1 METFLNNIRNF
12 IKSAPKSKLYLY
24 LMIVVAVIGGC
35 VIGLSFLQKEDYQP
49 LFIGL
54 STEDASMV
62 VAKLKEQKIPYKLGA
77 SGTTISVPKERVSDV
92 RLLLASQNS
101 LPGGGGVGL
110 ELFDKTNYGM
120 TEFMQN
126 VNYKRAIQGELTR
139 TINQMPGIAASR
151 IHIAIP
157 EKTLFTDREKDATAS
172 IFLKLKQGKILSKE
186 QVLGIVNLVAGSVE
200 GLKPE
205 NVVVIDSSGRILH
218 KVGDSDSG
226 VMLSG
231 QQYELQR
238 SVEKTIEDSVQSMLD
253 TFLQN
258 SRSIVR
264 ASVDL
269 NLRKVE
275 KMEEQYIPDKSVVSA
290 EKKSKEKS
298 VSNRGRVG
306 GVPGVGAN
314 LAAAAAAKAANAKG
328 AAVVASRTEEQN
340 VNQTERED
348 SNVNYEVSKT
358 VSKIVEPFGDVKRIS
373 LAVLVDGKY
382 EKIKTKKGEEL
393 KYIPRS
399 QQELDNIKNLVLRAA
414 GFNEERGDKIEVLNM
429 PFEVDTVPEEKT
441 LLGNAENK
449 ELAVSL
455 GKYLFYLIVVLCVF
469 LFFLR
474 PLFRMFQ
481 KKEGSATPLPL
492 QDVKDVY
499 IKANDKPEAAA
510 LTGIDKAPS
519 AIAEALK
526 DKALVR
532 SVIREWVRE
541 NP

>member
-1 METFLNNIRNF
+1 METLLTTVRNY
-12 IKSAPKSKLYLY
+12 IKSLPKSKLYLY
-24 LMIVVAVIGGC
+24 LMILVAVIGGS
-35 VIGLSFLQKEDYQP
+35 VIGLSFLQKEEYQP
-49 LFIGL
+49 LFVGL

-62 VAKLKEQKIPYKLGA
+62 VAKLKEQKIPYQLGV

-157 EKTLFTDREKDATAS
+157 EKTLFTDKEQDATAS
-172 IFLKLKQGKILSKE
+172 VFLKLKQGKILSKE
-186 QVLGIVNLVAGSVE
+186 EVLGIVNLVAGSVE
-200 GLKPE
+200 GLKPD
-205 NVVVIDSSGRILH
+205 NVVVVDSSGRILH
-218 KVGDSDSG
+218 KSGDGDAG
-226 VMLSG
+226 MMLSG

-238 SVEKTIEDSVQSMLD
+238 NVERTIEESVQSMLD

-258 SRSIVR
+258 SKSIVR

-275 KMEEQYIPDKSVVSA
+275 KMEEQYSPDKNAVSA
-290 EKKSKEKS
+290 EKKSKEKTVNTRS
-298 VSNRGRVG
+298 RVG
-306 GVPGVGAN
+306 GVPGVPAN
-314 LAAAAAAKAANAKG
+314 LAATTAAKAAAKSG
-328 AAVVASRTEEQN
+328 NQAAGRPEDQNTSESEKEE
-340 VNQTERED
+340 

-358 VSKIVEPFGDVKRIS
+358 VSKIVEPFGDIKRIS
-373 LAVLVDGKY
+373 IAVLVDGKY
-382 EKIKTKKGEEL
+382 EKVKTKKGEEL

-414 GFNEERGDKIEVLNM
+414 GFNEERGDKIDVINM
-429 PFEVDTVPEEKT
+429 PFEVETTSEERG

-455 GKYLFYLIVVLCVF
+455 GKYLFYLVVVLCVF

-481 KKEGSATPLPL
+481 KKEAPATPLPL
-492 QDVKDVY
+492 QEVKDVY
-499 IKANDKPEAAA
+499 IKTNDQSEAAA
-510 LTGIDKAPS
+510 LPNVEKPPS
-519 AIAEALK
+519 ALTEALK

>member
-1 METFLNNIRNF
+1 MDTFLNNIKAYL
-12 IKSAPKSKLYLY
+12 KSIPKGKIYLY
-24 LMIVVAVIGGC
+24 LMVVVAIIGGS
-35 VIGLSFLQKEDYQP
+35 VIGLSFLQREDYQP
-49 LFIGL
+49 LFVGL

-62 VAKLKEQKIPYKLGA
+62 VAKLKEQKIPYKLGMN
-77 SGTTISVPKERVSDV
+77 GTTVSVPKERVADV
-92 RLLLASQNS
+92 RLILASQNS
-101 LPGGGGVGL
+101 LPGSSGVGL

-139 TINQMPGIAASR
+139 TINQMPEIAASR

-157 EKTLFTDREKDATAS
+157 EKTLFTDREKEATAS
-172 IFLKLKQGKILSKE
+172 VFLKLKQGRMLSKG
-186 QVLGIVNLVAGSVE
+186 QVDGVVNLVASSVE
-200 GLKPE
+200 GLRPE

-218 KVGDSDSG
+218 KSGDSDSA

-238 SVEKTIEDSVQSMLD
+238 TVEKTIEDSVQSMLD

-264 ASVDL
+264 ANVEL

-275 KMEEQYIPDKSVVSA
+275 KMEEEYQPDKSAVSA
-290 EKKSKEKS
+290 EKKSKERI
-298 VSNRGRVG
+298 VNTRGRVG
-306 GVPGVGAN
+306 GVPGVAAN
-314 LAAAAAAKAANAKG
+314 LAAATAAKG
-328 AAVVASRTEEQN
+328 AKQGPPRPEDQN
-340 VNQTERED
+340 LSQTERED
-348 SNVNYEVSKT
+348 SNVNYEVSKS
-358 VSKIVEPFGDVKRIS
+358 VRKIVEPFGDIKRIS
-373 LAVLVDGKY
+373 IAVLVDGKY
-382 EKIKTKKGEEL
+382 EKVKSKKGEEL

-429 PFEVDTVPEEKT
+429 PFEVETVPEEKS
-441 LLGNAENK
+441 LLGSPENK

-455 GKYLFYLIVVLCVF
+455 GKYLFYLVVVLCLF

-481 KKEGSATPLPL
+481 KKEGAPL
-492 QDVKDVY
+492 QLPDVKDVY

-510 LTGIDKAPS
+510 LPGVEKANT
-519 AIAEALK
+519 AMTEALK
-526 DKALVR
+526 DPALVR

>member
-1 METFLNNIRNF
+1 METFLNNLRNY

-24 LMIVVAVIGGC
+24 LMIIVAVIGGS

-62 VAKLKEQKIPYKLGA
+62 VAKLKEQKIPYRLGA
-77 SGTTISVPKERVSDV
+77 SGATISVPKERISDV

-139 TINQMPGIAASR
+139 TINQMPGISASR

-172 IFLKLKQGKILSKE
+172 VFLKLKQGKILSKE

-200 GLKPE
+200 GLKPD

-218 KVGDSDSG
+218 RAGDSDSG

-238 SVEKTIEDSVQSMLD
+238 NVEKTIEGSVQSMLD

-269 NLRKVE
+269 NLRKIE
-275 KMEEQYIPDKSVVSA
+275 KMEEQYIPDKSVISA
-290 EKKSKEKS
+290 EKKSKERI
-298 VSNRGRVG
+298 VSNRARVG

-314 LAAAAAAKAANAKG
+314 LAAATAAKAANAKG
-328 AAVVASRTEEQN
+328 ASQGAAKPEEQN
-340 VNQTERED
+340 LNQTERED

-358 VSKIVEPFGDVKRIS
+358 VSKIVEPFGDIKRIS

-382 EKIKTKKGEEL
+382 EKIKTKKGEDL

-399 QQELDNIKNLVLRAA
+399 QQELDTIKNLVLRAA

-429 PFEVDTVPEEKT
+429 PFEVETMTEEKG

-455 GKYLFYLIVVLCVF
+455 GKYLFYLVVVLCVF

-481 KKEGSATPLPL
+481 KKESPTTSLPL
-492 QDVKDVY
+492 QEVKDVY
-499 IKANDKPEAAA
+499 IKGNDKPEAAA
-510 LTGIDKAPS
+510 LPGIDKAPS
-519 AIAEALK
+519 AISEALK